1 MRKKRFI
8 ACLLAVLLIAVLSV
22 TLVACKE
29 KNSDINLPNVPASTE
44 EAPAAGDLLL
54 VMLKG
59 MGTEDEFVNMDFE
72 SFITTHLKTE
82 KGDPYTVY
90 HKFFLKGNF
99 LPNSNSKEGE
109 VELGLGLTACDA
121 NGAELADKSG
131 NLFERRSLLYVCWW
145 QTILFGRY

>member
-82 KGDPYTVY
+82 
-90 HKFFLKGNF
+90 N
-99 LPNSNSKEGE
+99 GE
-109 VELGLGLTACDA
+109 IGRASCR
-121 NGAELADKSG
+121 
-131 NLFERRSLLYVCWW
+131 ERV
-145 QTILFGRY
+145 